1 MERNVVGEAGERE
14 REREGWLRGEG
25 RCSAELER
33 TPRAQPS
40 ARCHGNHIP
49 PPPASLQTALS
60 LFYCL
65 SISLSS
71 PSMLFIPLLICVSV
85 SLYFFRFYSRR
96 TRPWRRTLS
105 RHIGFDAVRS
115 LCQGEWVIAP
125 FIVHSSAHGH
135 ISIALFSQH
144 LSIFT
149 PPSVQQRASAMPPLV
164 IASAHT
170 QGTLVSFLQSFEPCH
185 GPIAPFFGFYTLLL
199 PSWQSPHLFK
209 KIFAHLL

>member
-1 MERNVVGEAGERE
+1 M
-14 REREGWLRGEG
+14 
-25 RCSAELER
+25 
-33 TPRAQPS
+33 
-40 ARCHGNHIP
+40 H
-49 PPPASLQTALS
+49 
-60 LFYCL
+60 
-65 SISLSS
+65 
-71 PSMLFIPLLICVSV
+71 
-85 SLYFFRFYSRR
+85 
-96 TRPWRRTLS
+96 
-105 RHIGFDAVRS
+105 S

-185 GPIAPFFGFYTLLL
+185 GPFFGFYKPLL
-199 PSWQSPHLFK
+199 PSWQSPHLFFRFFCTSTLK
-209 KIFAHLL
+209 FVTRRLVVLPHFLSFCLVCVLLSLIIPSIEVAVVGVYGEAAVLCHRGLLIGDLACIFLFAASASLGEPRGGSSAG

>member
-1 MERNVVGEAGERE
+1 M
-14 REREGWLRGEG
+14 
-25 RCSAELER
+25 
-33 TPRAQPS
+33 
-40 ARCHGNHIP
+40 
-49 PPPASLQTALS
+49 
-60 LFYCL
+60 
-65 SISLSS
+65 
-71 PSMLFIPLLICVSV
+71 
-85 SLYFFRFYSRR
+85 
-96 TRPWRRTLS
+96 
-105 RHIGFDAVRS
+105 RS

-185 GPIAPFFGFYTLLL
+185 GPIAPFFWILQAAFTFMAK
-199 PSWQSPHLFK
+199 STSFFK
-209 KIFAHLL
+209 KFCTSTLKFLTRRLAVRLHFLSFCLVCVLLSLIIPSIEVAVVGVYGKAAVLCH